1 MSAVPSDPVV
11 KAASLHC
18 PNCGGS
24 LQLRGF
30 AHTLSAACPFC
41 GAILDTS
48 TPLFRMVQTSQER
61 QAILPPVPLGSR
73 GKIDGVEWE
82 VIGFQIR
89 STNSEGIDYDWREYV
104 LFNPYRGFRYL
115 TEYDGHW
122 NFVRTL
128 ARLPEVSGSAVRLD
142 GKLFRLFQ
150 GGVATTSY
158 VSGEFP
164 WRLQL
169 NEAVTYHD
177 YIAVPDILSAEQ
189 TSGDEEIT
197 WSFGHYMTGHQV
209 WEALHLKGA
218 PPPSS
223 GIAANQPS
231 PYKGSLSGMWSLYA
245 WFLLVLACLMVLAS
259 IFLSGQTVFADSYE
273 YVPRAGMEPS
283 FVTAPFELEGSTS
296 NVEVNVNTDL
306 ENDWAYLNFALIDVN
321 SGHAYNFGRQLSF
334 YQGNA
339 SDGHWTEGSKRDSVK
354 LSSIPAGKYYLRVEP
369 EMDKASSSV
378 MHYRIEVRRGVVS
391 WSYFVIAA
399 ILLGIPPAV
408 KTWRTFGFERARWQ
422 DSNNSGFP
430 ALFRGTA

>member
-1 MSAVPSDPVV
+1 MSAVKV
-11 KAASLHC
+11 ASLHC

-48 TPLFRMVQTSQER
+48 TPLFHVVQSSQQR
-61 QAILPPVPLGSR
+61 QAVAPPIPLGSR

-82 VIGFQIR
+82 AIGFQIR
-89 STNSEGIDYDWREYV
+89 STNSEGVQYDWREYV

-177 YIAVPDILSAEQ
+177 YIA
-189 TSGDEEIT
+189 
-197 WSFGHYMTGHQV
+197 
-209 WEALHLKGA
+209 A
-218 PPPSS
+218 P
-223 GIAANQPS
+223 
-231 PYKGSLSGMWSLYA
+231 
-245 WFLLVLACLMVLAS
+245 
-259 IFLSGQTVFADSYE
+259 
-273 YVPRAGMEPS
+273 
-283 FVTAPFELEGSTS
+283 
-296 NVEVNVNTDL
+296 
-306 ENDWAYLNFALIDVN
+306 
-321 SGHAYNFGRQLSF
+321 
-334 YQGNA
+334 
-339 SDGHWTEGSKRDSVK
+339 
-354 LSSIPAGKYYLRVEP
+354 
-369 EMDKASSSV
+369 
-378 MHYRIEVRRGVVS
+378 
-391 WSYFVIAA
+391 
-399 ILLGIPPAV
+399 
-408 KTWRTFGFERARWQ
+408 
-422 DSNNSGFP
+422 
-430 ALFRGTA
+430 

>member
-1 MSAVPSDPVV
+1 MSALTV
-11 KAASLHC
+11 ASLHC

-48 TPLFRMVQTSQER
+48 SPLLRIVQTSQQR
-61 QAILPPVPLGSR
+61 QAVAAPIPLGSR
-73 GKIDGVEWE
+73 GKIDGIEWE

-89 STNSEGIDYDWREYV
+89 STNSEGVDYDWREYV

-128 ARLPEVSGSAVRLD
+128 ARLPEISGSAVRLH
-142 GKLFRLFQ
+142 GKLFRVFQ

-177 YIAVPDILSAEQ
+177 YVAAPEILSAEQ
-189 TSGDEEIT
+189 TASDEEIT
-197 WSFGHYMTGHQV
+197 WSFGHYMTGQQV

-218 PPPSS
+218 PPPPS

-231 PYKGSLSGMWSLYA
+231 PYKGSLSGMWALYA
-245 WFLLVLACLMVLAS
+245 WFLLVLACLMVLSS
-259 IFLSGQTVFADSYE
+259 IFLGGDTVFENSYE
-273 YVPRAGMEPS
+273 FVPRAGMEPS
-283 FVTAPFELEGSTS
+283 FITAPFELHGQTS
-296 NVEVNVNTDL
+296 NVEVNVDTDL
-306 ENDWAYLNFALIDVN
+306 ENDWTYLNFALIDVN
-321 SGHAYNFGRQLSF
+321 SGHAYNFGRQVSF

-369 EMDKASSSV
+369 EMDKTSSSV
-378 MHYRIEVRRGVVS
+378 MHYRIELRRGVVS
-391 WSYFVIAA
+391 WSYFFIAA
-399 ILLGIPPAV
+399 LLLAIPPAMR
-408 KTWRTFGFERARWQ
+408 TWRTFGFERARWQ
-422 DSNNSGFP
+422 DSNNSGLP
-430 ALFRGTA
+430 ALSRGTA